1 MLVKNSASAAAPQ
14 PPVAK
19 KIPHTTNVHGLTLT
33 DDYFWLREKENRAV
47 LKHLKA
53 ENDYTEALMKPTK
66 KLQAALYT
74 EMVARIKE
82 TDTSAPVKDGEWWHY
97 TRTVKGKQYPIICRK
112 FRSLDAKE
120 EIVLDL
126 NQLARGH
133 KYLGLGEFDYSDD
146 ENLLAYSL
154 DFTGFRQY
162 TLFVKDLRTGK
173 LGPEKIEKTGSVSW
187 AADNRTLFY
196 TVEDEAKRQY
206 RAYRHTLGAKK
217 DELIFEEKDELFDVH
232 VDRTRSKEFLFL
244 GSVSKTTTEFRSL
257 RANDPLGKWKLVAKR
272 EQDHEYY
279 PDHHGDKF
287 FIRSNKGGRNF
298 QLVTAP
304 VSDPKPANWAVL
316 VPHDPKVMLMDAELF
331 ADHYVLH
338 EREDGLPQLRITDFT
353 GGASHRIAMPE
364 PTYEVSPELN
374 PEFGS
379 RKFRYEYQSLVT
391 PRSIYEYDLATKTAK
406 LLKVQE
412 IPSGY
417 RAEDYATERIF
428 ATAGDGTRVPAS
440 VVFKKSTA
448 RDGSAPLLLDG
459 YGSYGLPNEA
469 EFSSTRL
476 SLLDRGFIFAIA
488 HIRGG
493 GEMGKPWHDA
503 GRMMNKRNT
512 FTDFIAAAEH
522 LVAKRYT
529 SRERL
534 MIEGGSAGGMLMGAV
549 LNMRPDLFHAVVMQ
563 VPFVD
568 VMNTMLD
575 ESLPLT
581 VTEFEEW
588 GNPKQ
593 RAAFDYMMSYSPY
606 DNVRAQKY
614 PAVLVETSL
623 FDSQVMYWEPA
634 KFVAKL
640 RALKTD
646 ENPLL
651 MKVNLAAGHGGASG
665 RYDYLKEIAFTYSFL
680 LWQAGMK

>member
-1 MLVKNSASAAAPQ
+1 MPIQPVFSAAESK
-14 PPVAK
+14 PPIAK
-19 KIPHTTNVHGLTLT
+19 KIPRTEKIHGEQRV
-33 DDYFWLREKENRAV
+33 DDYFWLREKTNRAV
-47 LKHLKA
+47 LNYLKA
-53 ENDYTEALMKPTK
+53 ENSHTDAVMKPTK
-66 KLQAALYT
+66 KLQATLYK

-82 TDTSAPVKDGEWWHY
+82 TDMSAPVKDGDWWHY

-120 EIVLDL
+120 EFVLDL

-133 KYLGLGEFDYSDD
+133 KYLALGDFDFSDD
-146 ENLLAYSL
+146 DNLLAYSL

-196 TVEDEAKRQY
+196 TVEDDAKRQY
-206 RAYRHTLGAKK
+206 RVFRHRLGAKK
-217 DELIFEEKDELFDVH
+217 DELIYEEKDELFDVH

-244 GSVSKTTTEFRSL
+244 GSVSKTTTEFRYL
-257 RANDPLGKWKLVAKR
+257 RALDPDGEWKLLRKR

-279 PDHHGDKF
+279 PDHHSNRF
-287 FIRSNKGGRNF
+287 FIRSNQGGRNF
-298 QLVTAP
+298 HLATAP
-304 VSDPKPANWAVL
+304 VSNPSRTNWTVI
-316 VPHDPKVMLMDAELF
+316 VPHNPKVMLMDAELF
-331 ADHYVLH
+331 SDHYVLH
-338 EREDGLPQLRITDFT
+338 EREDGLPQLRVTDLAS
-353 GGASHRIAMPE
+353 GASHRFAMPE
-364 PTYEVSPELN
+364 ATYEVSPELN
-374 PEFGS
+374 PEFKSG
-379 RKFRYEYQSLVT
+379 KFRYEYQSLVT
-391 PRSIYEYDLATKTAK
+391 PRSVFEYDLKAKTAK
-406 LLKVQE
+406 LLKQQE

-417 RAEDYATERIF
+417 RAENYATERIL
-428 ATAGDGTRVPAS
+428 ATASDGTRVPIS
-440 VVFKKSTA
+440 VVFKKSTP

-459 YGSYGLPNEA
+459 YGAYGIPNEA

-493 GEMGKPWHDA
+493 GEMGKAWHDQ

-512 FTDFIAAAEH
+512 FTDFIACAEL

-529 SRERL
+529 SRDRL
-534 MIEGGSAGGMLMGAV
+534 IIEGGSAGGMLMGAV
-549 LNMRPDLFHAVVMQ
+549 LNLRPDLFKAVVMQ

-568 VMNTMLD
+568 VINTMLD
-575 ESLPLT
+575 ETLPLT

-593 RAAFDYMMSYSPY
+593 KAAYNYMMSYSPY
-606 DNVRAQKY
+606 DNLSAQNY

-623 FDSQVMYWEPA
+623 HDSQVMYWEPA
-634 KFVAKL
+634 KFVAKM
-640 RALKTD
+640 RTLKTD
-646 ENPLL
+646 SKPLL

-665 RYDYLKEIAFTYSFL
+665 RYDYLKEIAFTYAFM
-680 LWQAGMK
+680 LWQAGVK